1 MEVES
6 LLANEANALYEQELE
21 MKKKLEEIRRTNKS
35 AAKASWQENLNLV
48 CFNTTEK
55 KTWATTIEKDVMEQK
70 SIKKQPVSRV
80 FVEGPKVNKSVVLA
94 KLLLKASMESK
105 VQLPKKVITDLEKSG
120 LVPRFTDLMNS
131 SDGQEQQQ
139 E

>member
-6 LLANEANALYEQELE
+6 LLAIEANALYEQEVE
-21 MKKKLEEIRRTNKS
+21 MKKKLEEIRRTSIS

-48 CFNTTEK
+48 CFNSTEK
-55 KTWATTIEKDVMEQK
+55 KTWATAIEKDVMEQK

-80 FVEGPKVNKSVVLA
+80 FVEGPQVNKSLVLA
-94 KLLLKASMESK
+94 KLLLKASMEAK